1 MNRFPTRLSWMAMV
15 GLVAVLFGFASAA
28 QASGTSWAWTES
40 KARQMVARKALVKV
54 PAPLRAS
61 LASELLA
68 GVRLYSG
75 LEMAAMEVGDVDA
88 LATYQHLGVRYRS
101 ALETLRNGLQ
111 IQSAACTGLGV
122 AVSGN
127 RFGRFRC
134 PVTSMPLEIPTVELD
149 FGGPGAP
156 ASGRGPAACRRAVPG
171 SPRHPCHRK
180 VGDHVPA
187 APLVRPRQIAAHRR
201 QLESRR

>member
-1 MNRFPTRLSWMAMV
+1 MKTFQTHV
-15 GLVAVLFGFASAA
+15 GQCLGRHTGAAALATTICVVAVLFGFASAA
-28 QASGTSWAWTES
+28 QASGTRWAWTEA

-61 LASELLA
+61 LASELEA

-75 LEMAAMEVGDVDA
+75 LQMAAMDVGDVNA
-88 LATYQHLGVRYRS
+88 LAIYQHLAVRYRS

-111 IQSAACTGLGV
+111 IQTAACTGLGV

-134 PVTSMPLEIPTVELD
+134 PVTSVPLEIPTVELD
-149 FGGPGAP
+149 FGDRVLPEAVEGEPRVEGPFQALLDIRVTGKSAFTY
-156 ASGRGPAACRRAVPG
+156 
-171 SPRHPCHRK
+171 
-180 VGDHVPA
+180 
-187 APLVRPRQIAAHRR
+187 R
-201 QLESRR
+201 QLR

>member
-1 MNRFPTRLSWMAMV
+1 MTRFQTHVGRLFSRYARAAA
-15 GLVAVLFGFASAA
+15 LATTLCIVAVLFGFASAA

-54 PAPLRAS
+54 PAPLRAT

-75 LEMAAMEVGDVDA
+75 LEMAATEVGDVNA
-88 LATYQHLGVRYRS
+88 LATYQHLRARYRS

-127 RFGRFRC
+127 RFSRFRC
-134 PVTSMPLEIPTVELD
+134 PVTSVPLEIPTVELD
-149 FGGPGAP
+149 FEDRVLPE
-156 ASGRGPAACRRAVPG
+156 AVEG
-171 SPRHPCHRK
+171 SPRIEGPFQALLDIRVTGK
-180 VGDHVPA
+180 SA
-187 APLVRPRQIAAHRR
+187 ITYR
-201 QLESRR
+201 QLR